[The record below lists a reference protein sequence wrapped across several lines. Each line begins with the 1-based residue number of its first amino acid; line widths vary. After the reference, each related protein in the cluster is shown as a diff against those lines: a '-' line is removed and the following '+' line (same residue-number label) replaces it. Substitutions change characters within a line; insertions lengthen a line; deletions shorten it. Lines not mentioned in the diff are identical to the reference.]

1 MLVRISRVSSK
12 GQIVI
17 PQAIRA
23 KLKIKEGDLFLFIP
37 LSQDLILL
45 RRIGFDSEIYKKFTE
60 EFVEELKKLGVQI
73 KKEVVDKALR
83 NLIKKYQENE

>member
-17 PQAIRA
+17 PQVIRA

-37 LSQDLILL
+37 LSHDLILL
-45 RRIGFDSEIYKKFTE
+45 KRISFDTEDYKKFTE
-60 EFVEELKKLGVQI
+60 ELVEELKKLRVQI
-73 KKEVVDKALR
+73 KKEIIDKALK

>member
-37 LSQDLILL
+37 LSDDLILL
-45 RRIGFDSEIYKKFTE
+45 KRISFDTEAYKKFAE
-60 EFVEELKKLGVQI
+60 EFVEELKKLGIQI
-73 KKEVVDKALR
+73 KKEIIDKALR
-83 NLIKKYQENE
+83 NLIKKYEENE